1 MAVEFWAR
9 ASKNNVPVKFGS
21 IGEGSNIGADST
33 EFFLN
38 ITTTWTRYT
47 VAIPAKFQ
55 DGSYDNT
62 AGDGQGVWN
71 AFSAVVEPTAYAGG
85 AYIEVKDIHWVA
97 TP

>member
-9 ASKNNVPVKFGS
+9 SSKNGVHVKFGS

-33 EFFLN
+33 EFYLAV
-38 ITTTWTRYT
+38 TTTWTRYT

-55 DGSYDNT
+55 DGSYNT
-62 AGDGQGVWN
+62 SANDGQGVWN
-71 AFSAVVEPTAYAGG
+71 AFSVVVEPTDYAGG